1 MFKNY
6 LEETALGP
14 LQRTEAE
21 FMYSLIKMIKPSNM
35 VEFGFFSGD
44 STLCLLEGSIGYD
57 SNVTSYDIVF
67 NPKMDYYKEKYSN
80 FKYYVKSQT
89 LFDVKDLIKDKID
102 FVFIDA
108 SHDLEINKETFIK
121 IKDYLTH
128 DAIIAVHDTGLWRRE
143 YMKDIHF
150 GFNGKWVDDN
160 SFAHQPDEIEFVK
173 WIKNEHAFNLINLCS
188 TNCLRHGIS
197 LLQL

>member
-1 MFKNY
+1 MFSNY

-14 LQRTEAE
+14 LQRAEAE
-21 FMYSLIKMIKPSNM
+21 FMFSLIKMIKPNNI

-44 STLCLLEGSIGYD
+44 STLCLLEGSLGYD
-57 SNVTSYDIVF
+57 SSVTSYDIVH
-67 NPKMDYYKEKYSN
+67 NSRMDYYKEKYHN
-80 FKYYVKSQT
+80 FRYYVKSQT
-89 LFDVKDLIKDKID
+89 AFTIEDLAKDKID

-108 SHDLEINKETFIK
+108 SHDLEINKETFRK
-121 IKDYLTH
+121 IKDHLTPS
-128 DAIIAVHDTGLWRRE
+128 AIIAVHDTGLWCKK

-150 GFNGKWVDDN
+150 GFSGKWYDDN

-173 WIKNEHAFNLINLCS
+173 WVKEQGFNLVSFGS

-197 LLQL
+197 LLQK